1 MESYQSAPRRGGAR
15 PARGWLRALCY
26 KLRMR
31 RSFALWAGGAA
42 LVAVVVAAVTV
53 AAFPRE
59 SSHVQ
64 LPAIRVPAP
73 PTRGP
78 VVRIGQTMTA
88 AVARGGAAIPTPAN
102 AGAGVVGFEGATPRS
117 QARSTT
123 HRVATPAPVAKTVVK
138 RQASIGAV
146 SGPNGDTGLAGTPS
160 PTPAVGASSGRSA
173 VGD

>member
-1 MESYQSAPRRGGAR
+1 
-15 PARGWLRALCY
+15 
-26 KLRMR
+26 MR

-42 LVAVVVAAVTV
+42 VVAVVVAAVTV

-78 VVRIGQTMTA
+78 VVAVSVDVGRTGQTVSL
-88 AVARGGAAIPTPAN
+88 AVARGGAAIPTPAK
-102 AGAGVVGFEGATPRS
+102 ADAGVVGFRGATARS

-123 HRVATPAPVAKTVVK
+123 HRVATPAPVAKTAVK
-138 RQASIGAV
+138 RQVSIGAV

-160 PTPAVGASSGRSA
+160 PTPAVGASWGRSP

>member
-1 MESYQSAPRRGGAR
+1 MESYQSTPRCGGAR
-15 PARGWLRALCY
+15 PASGWLRALCY

-42 LVAVVVAAVTV
+42 LVAVVVAVVTV

-78 VVRIGQTMTA
+78 VVAVRVDVGRTGQTVSL
-88 AVARGGAAIPTPAN
+88 AVARGGAAIPTPAK
-102 AGAGVVGFEGATPRS
+102 ADA
-117 QARSTT
+117 
-123 HRVATPAPVAKTVVK
+123 
-138 RQASIGAV
+138 
-146 SGPNGDTGLAGTPS
+146 
-160 PTPAVGASSGRSA
+160 
-173 VGD
+173 